1 MSEVHSDTPFVF
13 VSYSHE
19 DRNFVTRLRTD
30 LQAHGIEVW
39 VDKEGIQAGT
49 PDWEQALRDAIH
61 TAHAVL
67 FIASPDARN
76 SRYVKDELRIAEY
89 YQRVV
94 YPLWVAGNQWI
105 EAVPIGLGSVQYI
118 DVRESRYQTALPEIV
133 QTIQR
138 TFKEITASLPPGPS
152 TDFEPRNPYK
162 GLLAFRIEDAGDF
175 FGRTR
180 LVHELVQSV
189 QQMLATERQDE
200 ASSRLLTVI
209 GASGSGKSS
218 VVMAGLLY
226 QLQQGALPASRD
238 WLYLD
243 PMVPGKHP
251 LEALTLTL
259 SRHFPARS
267 LASIA
272 EDLQADSTRG
282 LHLLMTSLVKR
293 PDTKAVLF
301 IDQFEELFTQTS
313 SEDERRH
320 FLAILISAITE
331 PGGSVIALLTLRAD
345 FYDRP
350 LRYPEIGRLIE
361 ARRVV
366 MFALEMTDFREVIE
380 QPARLPD
387 VQLTFEADLV
397 GDLLF
402 DVQGQSGAL
411 PLLQFTLDQLFQ
423 RRQGHLLTRQA
434 YEELGGI
441 KGALAQHAETTY
453 LSLPSEDHRRLARA
467 LFLRLVDAGTLEQ
480 DATRRRAPL
489 SELTLTDANEMI
501 LLHEVVRTFTAARL
515 LTTNTITGTATVEV
529 SHEALISKWARLHN
543 WLGEAYED
551 IRLQKKLSEDVAA
564 WIHVGKPADRLYRG
578 SQLVEAQVWRT
589 QNIPS
594 QDEEAFLQASAA
606 EQEREKAAE
615 KQKQRR
621 YTRRVVLVGIGGL
634 GLVAAAIPLTRYFFP
649 SSSASRP
656 SFQTVTYRGHSS
668 LVDSAAWS
676 PDGKYIA
683 SASNDQSVQVWE
695 ALTAR
700 RVQTYRGHTGSV
712 ISAAWSPDG
721 KYIASAGVDATVQ
734 VWEALSARHVQSY
747 KGVFSAAWSPDGKY
761 IASASL
767 DTTVQVWEALSAR
780 RVQTYRGHSDWVH
793 SAAWSPDGKYIASAS
808 DDKTVVISAAWS
820 PDGKYIAS
828 ASADTTVQVWLV
840 LLS

>member
-1 MSEVHSDTPFVF
+1 M
-13 VSYSHE
+13 
-19 DRNFVTRLRTD
+19 
-30 LQAHGIEVW
+30 
-39 VDKEGIQAGT
+39 
-49 PDWEQALRDAIH
+49 
-61 TAHAVL
+61 
-67 FIASPDARN
+67 
-76 SRYVKDELRIAEY
+76 
-89 YQRVV
+89 
-94 YPLWVAGNQWI
+94 
-105 EAVPIGLGSVQYI
+105 
-118 DVRESRYQTALPEIV
+118 
-133 QTIQR
+133 
-138 TFKEITASLPPGPS
+138 
-152 TDFEPRNPYK
+152 
-162 GLLAFRIEDAGDF
+162 
-175 FGRTR
+175 
-180 LVHELVQSV
+180 
-189 QQMLATERQDE
+189 
-200 ASSRLLTVI
+200 
-209 GASGSGKSS
+209 
-218 VVMAGLLY
+218 
-226 QLQQGALPASRD
+226 
-238 WLYLD
+238 
-243 PMVPGKHP
+243 
-251 LEALTLTL
+251 
-259 SRHFPARS
+259 
-267 LASIA
+267 
-272 EDLQADSTRG
+272 
-282 LHLLMTSLVKR
+282 
-293 PDTKAVLF
+293 
-301 IDQFEELFTQTS
+301 
-313 SEDERRH
+313 
-320 FLAILISAITE
+320 
-331 PGGSVIALLTLRAD
+331 
-345 FYDRP
+345 
-350 LRYPEIGRLIE
+350 
-361 ARRVV
+361 
-366 MFALEMTDFREVIE
+366 
-380 QPARLPD
+380 
-387 VQLTFEADLV
+387 
-397 GDLLF
+397 
-402 DVQGQSGAL
+402 
-411 PLLQFTLDQLFQ
+411 
-423 RRQGHLLTRQA
+423 
-434 YEELGGI
+434 
-441 KGALAQHAETTY
+441 
-453 LSLPSEDHRRLARA
+453 
-467 LFLRLVDAGTLEQ
+467 RLVDAGTLEQ

-712 ISAAWSPDG
+712 FSAAWSTDG

-780 RVQTYRGHSDWVH
+780 YVQTYTGHTDSVFSAAWSPDGKYIASASDDKTVQVWEALSARRVQSYTGHAADTTVQVWEALTARRVQTYRGHSDWVH

-808 DDKTVVISAAWS
+808 DDKTVQVWEALSARHVQTYRGHFFTVISAAWS

>member
-1 MSEVHSDTPFVF
+1 
-13 VSYSHE
+13 
-19 DRNFVTRLRTD
+19 
-30 LQAHGIEVW
+30 
-39 VDKEGIQAGT
+39 
-49 PDWEQALRDAIH
+49 
-61 TAHAVL
+61 
-67 FIASPDARN
+67 
-76 SRYVKDELRIAEY
+76 
-89 YQRVV
+89 
-94 YPLWVAGNQWI
+94 
-105 EAVPIGLGSVQYI
+105 
-118 DVRESRYQTALPEIV
+118 
-133 QTIQR
+133 
-138 TFKEITASLPPGPS
+138 
-152 TDFEPRNPYK
+152 
-162 GLLAFRIEDAGDF
+162 
-175 FGRTR
+175 
-180 LVHELVQSV
+180 
-189 QQMLATERQDE
+189 MLATERQDE

-259 SRHFPARS
+259 SPHFPARS

-320 FLAILISAITE
+320 FLDVLITAITE

-361 ARRVV
+361 AHRVV
-366 MFALEMTDFREVIE
+366 MFALEMNDFREVIE

-489 SELTLTDANEMI
+489 SELTLTDANEMV
-501 LLHEVVRTFTAARL
+501 LLQEVMRTFTAARL

-529 SHEALISKWARLHN
+529 SHEALIGKWTRLHN

-564 WIHVGKPADRLYRG
+564 WIHAGKPTDRLYRG
-578 SQLVEAQVWRT
+578 SQLLEAQVWRT
-589 QNIPS
+589 QNIPI
-594 QDEEAFLQASAA
+594 QNEEAFLQASTA

-621 YTRRVVLVGIGGL
+621 YTRRIVLVGIGGL
-634 GLVAAAIPLTRYFFP
+634 GLAVAAIPLTRYFF
-649 SSSASRP
+649 ASQP
-656 SFQTVTYRGHSS
+656 SFQTVTYRGHSGI
-668 LVDSAAWS
+668 VWSAAWS

-683 SASNDQSVQVWE
+683 SASGDKFVQVWE

-700 RVQTYRGHTGSV
+700 HVQTYKGHSD
-712 ISAAWSPDG
+712 ILWSA
-721 KYIASAGVDATVQ
+721 
-734 VWEALSARHVQSY
+734 E
-747 KGVFSAAWSPDGKY
+747 WSPDGKY
-761 IASASL
+761 IASASY
-767 DTTVQVWEALSAR
+767 DKTVQIWEALSAR
-780 RVQTYRGHSDWVH
+780 RVQTYEGHTLGVGSAAWFPDGKYIASASGDKFVQIWEALTARLVQTYEGHSSVVP
-793 SAAWSPDGKYIASAS
+793 SVAWSPDGKYIASTS
-808 DDKTVVISAAWS
+808 FDQ
-820 PDGKYIAS
+820 
-828 ASADTTVQVWLV
+828 TVQVWLV
-840 LLS
+840 LLSSG

>member
-1 MSEVHSDTPFVF
+1 
-13 VSYSHE
+13 
-19 DRNFVTRLRTD
+19 
-30 LQAHGIEVW
+30 
-39 VDKEGIQAGT
+39 
-49 PDWEQALRDAIH
+49 
-61 TAHAVL
+61 
-67 FIASPDARN
+67 
-76 SRYVKDELRIAEY
+76 
-89 YQRVV
+89 
-94 YPLWVAGNQWI
+94 
-105 EAVPIGLGSVQYI
+105 
-118 DVRESRYQTALPEIV
+118 
-133 QTIQR
+133 
-138 TFKEITASLPPGPS
+138 
-152 TDFEPRNPYK
+152 
-162 GLLAFRIEDAGDF
+162 
-175 FGRTR
+175 
-180 LVHELVQSV
+180 
-189 QQMLATERQDE
+189 MLATERQDE

-301 IDQFEELFTQTS
+301 IDQFEELFTQPS

-411 PLLQFTLDQLFQ
+411 PLLPFTLDQLFQ
-423 RRQGHLLTRQA
+423 RRQGHLLTRKA

-634 GLVAAAIPLTRYFFP
+634 GLVAAAIPLTRYFFS

-656 SFQTVTYRGHSS
+656 SFQTKIYRGHTSNVES
-668 LVDSAAWS
+668 VAWSPDSKYIASASYDSTVQVWEALTARPVQTYKGHTDYANSAAWS

-683 SASNDQSVQVWE
+683 SASEDRTVQVWE

-700 RVQTYRGHTGSV
+700 PVQTYKGHTDSV
-712 ISAAWSPDG
+712 
-721 KYIASAGVDATVQ
+721 V
-734 VWEALSARHVQSY
+734 
-747 KGVFSAAWSPDGKY
+747 
-761 IASASL
+761 
-767 DTTVQVWEALSAR
+767 
-780 RVQTYRGHSDWVH
+780 

-808 DDKTVVISAAWS
+808 DDKTVQVWEALSARRVQTYRGHFFTVISAAWS